1 MRDAYLGFGPQY
13 VRATGMLTWYFLSV
27 DTLRRRTNLWDF
39 KLGQFLVSGG
49 SAMVGFWV
57 VWPFEMLKNL
67 AQAENVDGGNTNRE
81 RARYIYRT

>member
-1 MRDAYLGFGPQY
+1 
-13 VRATGMLTWYFLSV
+13 MLTFYFLSV
-27 DTLRRRTNLWDF
+27 DTLRRHTSLWDY
-39 KLGQFLVSGG
+39 KLGQFVASGG

-67 AQAENVDGGNTNRE
+67 AQAENTEGGNNNKE